1 MQKKSQVM
9 SRSTYSTGRAA
20 DLIGVGRRTALRYIK
35 EGKLKASLLPSGT
48 HYRIASEDLC
58 EFLDSVGLLFDDTA
72 DLRVDVVYGR
82 VSTKAQA
89 TRGDLERQI
98 DSLKAYTANKNP
110 KNLEVITDVG
120 SGLNDHR
127 RGLMSLMRR
136 VEANEISRIF
146 VMNRDR
152 LTRFGWNYLKLIC
165 DSHGTE
171 LVVASSDVEN
181 KTESEELAEDII
193 AIIHSFSGRLY
204 GMRSRLKTE
213 IANMELPDEDD
224 NRE

>member
-1 MQKKSQVM
+1 M
-9 SRSTYSTGRAA
+9 
-20 DLIGVGRRTALRYIK
+20 
-35 EGKLKASLLPSGT
+35 KASLLPSGT

-98 DSLKAYTANKNP
+98 DSLKAYTADKNP

-127 RGLMSLMRR
+127 RGLMSLMQR

-171 LVVASSDVEN
+171 LVVASSDVQN